1 LNRPP
6 RAVQD
11 VDAFIFD
18 LDGTLVDSSLD
29 IANSANLLRQELGRA
44 ALPVE
49 LVVTFVGDG
58 VGSLMQRLL
67 GHDGPEPRP
76 AELALARDRFREL
89 YGPRCLEHTRPYP
102 GVVEGVE
109 AMSDRPLFIA
119 TNKPKA
125 FTDLILEGLQLRRF
139 FTRVVSGDEVPAQK
153 PAPGHLQACL
163 EGFHLAPSRIVMVG
177 DHANDIR
184 AAHALGA
191 RAAGVRYGMS
201 ELGTAEAE
209 AEWVFDRFEDFV
221 TRFANR

>member
-1 LNRPP
+1 M
-6 RAVQD
+6 QD

-89 YGPRCLEHTRPYP
+89 YGPRCLEHT
-102 GVVEGVE
+102 
-109 AMSDRPLFIA
+109 
-119 TNKPKA
+119 
-125 FTDLILEGLQLRRF
+125 
-139 FTRVVSGDEVPAQK
+139 
-153 PAPGHLQACL
+153 
-163 EGFHLAPSRIVMVG
+163 
-177 DHANDIR
+177 
-184 AAHALGA
+184 
-191 RAAGVRYGMS
+191 
-201 ELGTAEAE
+201 
-209 AEWVFDRFEDFV
+209 
-221 TRFANR
+221 